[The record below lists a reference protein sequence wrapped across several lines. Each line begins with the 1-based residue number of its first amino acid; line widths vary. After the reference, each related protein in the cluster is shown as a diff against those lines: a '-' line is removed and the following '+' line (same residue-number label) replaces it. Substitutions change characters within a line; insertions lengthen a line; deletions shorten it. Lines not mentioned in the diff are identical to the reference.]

1 MAFGDR
7 VKNLIGNLGQGDWYL
22 GKNLNMERGQAL
34 QILLAGGP
42 AAAALKFALRERGVT
57 DAQINQAYESFNQ
70 PSKEDLED
78 WARKQGY
85 GKKQD
90 MTPLYIGMGV
100 LAFILITKK

>member
-42 AAAALKFALRERGVT
+42 AAAAIKFALRERGVS
-57 DAQINQAYESFNQ
+57 DAQIEEALQQAPMPTTR
-70 PSKEDLED
+70 PSY
-78 WARKQGY
+78 RP
-85 GKKQD
+85 KQD
-90 MTPLYIGMGV
+90 LTPLYIGMGV
-100 LAFILITKK
+100 LAIILITKK